1 MPPRPAPLHLPKPE
15 AYPERRDQRFGRL
28 DIAWREVEGIFLKMT
43 RKPTA
48 IRLARK
54 AARATALEGRMV
66 ALDDAALKD
75 EILRLRSRLRVGGID
90 RGPVIET
97 FAAIREVARRVLG
110 MRPYDVQLV
119 GGFALLEGRL
129 AEMEPGEGKTLTAT
143 LAAGTAGLVG
153 EPVHIVT
160 VNDYLAERDHR
171 EMAPL
176 FAFLGLKLGLIVHGL
191 KPEERRRA
199 YARDVV
205 YCSNKEL
212 AFDYLRDRTVL
223 GGQRGNLHVKMTR
236 LKGDDGRDITMR
248 GLHFAIVDEA
258 DSVLIDEART
268 PLILSRTVD
277 ARDEKEDIHRAL
289 EIARRMEP
297 ERHYR
302 ILTGE
307 RRVALGEAGKQFAED
322 ATVGFGGVWR
332 IPIIREEM
340 VRMAL
345 SAIHLHH
352 PDEHYLV
359 QDGKLAIIDEY
370 TGRLVPDRHWSEG
383 LHQMIEAKEGC
394 EISEQHVTLARITYQ
409 RFFRRYGRLAG
420 MTGTATEVARE
431 FWSVYRLPVVE
442 LPTNRPN
449 RRRRLADR
457 VFLTHEQKW
466 SAVTEEVRR
475 CLAAERPVL
484 VGTRSVAAAQSAA
497 EYLDRAGIAYNVLT
511 AAQDQDEA
519 QVVAMAGQAGRV
531 TIATNMAG
539 RGTDIKLG
547 KGVAEAGG
555 LHVIISERHDAA
567 RIDRQLAGRSARQG
581 DPGSVGA
588 ILSLADAI
596 LDQDRVVLGRG
607 LVTRLMPVLGTWLG
621 GLALRRAQRAAERIH
636 SRMRRDLMRLDRR
649 LSDMLSFSGVQE

>member
-1 MPPRPAPLHLPKPE
+1 MPSLPAPLHLPKPV

-28 DIAWREVEGIFLKMT
+28 DMAWREVESTVQKMT
-43 RKPTA
+43 RKLTA
-48 IRLARK
+48 VRLARK

-66 ALDDAALKD
+66 ALGDTALKD
-75 EILRLRSRLRVGGID
+75 KIHQLRSQLRVDGIEG
-90 RGPVIET
+90 GPVIET

-110 MRPYDVQLV
+110 MRAYDVQLI
-119 GGFALLEGRL
+119 GGLALLEGRL
-129 AEMEPGEGKTLTAT
+129 AEMQPGEGKTLTAT

-160 VNDYLAERDHR
+160 VNDYLAERDYR

-176 FAFLGLKLGLIVHGL
+176 FTFLGLDLGLIVHGL

-199 YARDVV
+199 YERDIV

-212 AFDYLRDRTVL
+212 AFDYLRDRTAL
-223 GGQRGNLHVKMTR
+223 GGRRGNLLVKMTR
-236 LKGDDGRDITMR
+236 LKGDETQDVTMR

-277 ARDEKEDIHRAL
+277 AAEENEDIHRAL
-289 EIARRMEP
+289 AVARQLEHDQ
-297 ERHYR
+297 HYH
-302 ILTGE
+302 ILMDE
-307 RRVALGEAGKQFAED
+307 RRVALSETGKQFTED
-322 ATVGFGGVWR
+322 ATMGFGGVWR

-352 PDEHYLV
+352 PNDHYLV

-394 EISEQHVTLARITYQ
+394 EISERHVTLARITYQ

-420 MTGTATEVARE
+420 MTGTATEVGRE

-449 RRRRLADR
+449 RRRRLADK

-466 SAVTEEVRR
+466 RAVTEEVRR
-475 CLAAERPVL
+475 CLADERPVL
-484 VGTRSVAAAQSAA
+484 VGTRSVAAAHSAA
-497 EYLDRAGIAYNVLT
+497 EHLDRAGITYNILT

-519 QVVAMAGQAGRV
+519 EVVALAGQPGRV

-547 KGVAEAGG
+547 EGVAEAGG

-567 RIDRQLAGRSARQG
+567 RIDRQLAGRCARQG
-581 DPGSVGA
+581 DPGSVRA
-588 ILSLADAI
+588 VLSIADPI
-596 LDQDRVVLGRG
+596 LDQDRVVLSRG
-607 LVTRLMPVLGTWLG
+607 LVVRLMPVLGAWLG
-621 GLALRRAQRAAERIH
+621 RFALRRAQRAAERIH